1 MMSPDSGEPNPGT
14 TAGDGPQHL
23 IEVASP
29 HHEAMEA
36 EAMDTDNNKQED
48 SIEAT
53 KFAGKIL
60 YNPDGSTYI
69 IDQDADLGEA
79 GVKMNPHFLLLIFFT
94 I

>member
-1 MMSPDSGEPNPGT
+1 MMSPESGEPNPGT
-14 TAGDGPQHL
+14 TAGDGPQRL

-69 IDQDADLGEA
+69 IDQDADLGEQSQ
-79 GVKMNPHFLLLIFFT
+79 NESLLFVYF
-94 I
+94 